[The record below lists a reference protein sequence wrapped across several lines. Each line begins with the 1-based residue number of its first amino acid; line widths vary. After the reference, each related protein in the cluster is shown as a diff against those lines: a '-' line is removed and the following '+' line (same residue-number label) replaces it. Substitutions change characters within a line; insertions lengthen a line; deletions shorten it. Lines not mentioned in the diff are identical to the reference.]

1 MHRLGGASEGATR
14 FQVNPEGDNMTTSAT
29 TWSERTALAQESGRV
44 SLICKYLPVTNH
56 RGTRITVQRNDSPTY
71 GKDPHKITVSWNYA
85 LGISGNY
92 EEAVQT
98 YLDGAKWRGIWKV
111 ATTHNGAV
119 AVFVSEIHG

>member
-1 MHRLGGASEGATR
+1 
-14 FQVNPEGDNMTTSAT
+14 MTTSAT

-56 RGTRITVQRNDSPTY
+56 RGSRITVQRNELPAY
-71 GKDPHKITVSWNYA
+71 GKDPKKITVQWDYSLNTTENYA
-85 LGISGNY
+85 Q
-92 EEAVQT
+92 AVQT